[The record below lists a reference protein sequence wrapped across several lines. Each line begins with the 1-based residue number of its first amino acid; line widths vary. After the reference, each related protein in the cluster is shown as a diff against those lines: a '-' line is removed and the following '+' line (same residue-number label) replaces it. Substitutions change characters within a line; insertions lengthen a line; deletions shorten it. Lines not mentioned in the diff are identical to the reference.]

1 MKNLIVK
8 MPPNFSISYIH
19 ETIKGIKQKD
29 HYKFFETFK
38 TKITH
43 LKHYLYIYIKPKLL
57 KLPQFSTSAQ
67 H

>member
-1 MKNLIVK
+1 MKNLVVK

-29 HYKFFETFK
+29 HNKFFKTFE

-43 LKHYLYIYIKPKLL
+43 FKHYYVNLETNKVSQSLV
-57 KLPQFSTSAQ
+57 
-67 H
+67 